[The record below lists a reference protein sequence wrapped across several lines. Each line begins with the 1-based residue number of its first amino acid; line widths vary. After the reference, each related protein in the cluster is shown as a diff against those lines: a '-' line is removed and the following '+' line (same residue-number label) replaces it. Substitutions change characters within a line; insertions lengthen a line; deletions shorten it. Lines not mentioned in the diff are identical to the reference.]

1 MASTVGKLILA
12 KMWLFIH
19 HPRLF
24 QEDHSQSADDLRE
37 QVFCT
42 SVEVIEFG
50 SLLEKGKH
58 TSKWSWLF
66 HTYNQWH
73 AVAYVLSEL
82 CQRPM
87 GPEFE
92 RAWIAVEAVYDKRML
107 EFPKSQRGVLWR
119 PLRQLYTR
127 AKKRRAQ
134 LTNSNSPHSEPD
146 TNKSVSTDALS
157 QGNLTPALGLMNE
170 HWLSNNPYVS
180 AVATS
185 GDAFNIDF
193 NDPSLNDINMSNF
206 NFNLP
211 GNPSSLPLKTPLD
224 AIPFGWNPGMSDYFN
239 DFSMQPQQTSWT
251 PQMQQEWH

>member
-1 MASTVGKLILA
+1 MLA

-24 QEDHSQSADDLRE
+24 TEDHSQSANDLRE

-50 SLLEKGKH
+50 SLLGRGKH

-92 RAWIAVEAVYDKRML
+92 RAWTAVEAVYDKRMM
-107 EFPKSQRGVLWR
+107 EFPRNHRGVLWR

-127 AKKRRAQ
+127 AKQRRAK

-146 TNKSVSTDALS
+146 TNRSMSADAAS
-157 QGNLTPALGLMNE
+157 QGNTTPSMSLMNDN
-170 HWLSNNPYVS
+170 WLSNNPYVS
-180 AVATS
+180 AVANS
-185 GDAFNIDF
+185 GDAFNM
-193 NDPSLNDINMSNF
+193 SLDDAGLGGFDMSNF
-206 NFNLP
+206 NFANMPNGLA
-211 GNPSSLPLKTPLD
+211 GMPLKTPLD
-224 AIPFGWNPGMSDYFN
+224 AIPFGWNTGVSDYFN
-239 DFSMQPQQTSWT
+239 DFSVPTQQTGWT